1 MTRNGGGGGTVA
13 TTSPTVLKWWIALE
27 LTQLRER
34 AGLSRQQ
41 VAEHV
46 GCVVSAVRHVET
58 GRNLPRP
65 LELREMLTLYGVPE
79 RVERFAELVSSA
91 KKGRDWFEVFAG
103 AAPPWFDLFLG
114 LESSAAQIESYDAM
128 VVPGLFQTAAYAE
141 AVIQAGDPE
150 LSDAEVSRRIEL
162 RLARQD
168 VLTREPDPPTVWSVL
183 DESTL
188 YRTAGSPAAMRE
200 QLTHLLNL
208 AQLPTLTIQVLPMAA
223 GPHIGID
230 GTFIM
235 FEFPDLTGSP
245 TVAYTDAMIQVGRY
259 YEQPEHLRR
268 YRNALTHLRV
278 AAAKPA
284 ESVTM
289 IAQRAQELS

>member
-1 MTRNGGGGGTVA
+1 MA
-13 TTSPTVLKWWIALE
+13 TSSPTVLKWWIALE

-41 VAEHV
+41 VADRV

-79 RVERFAELVSSA
+79 RAERFAELVSAA

-103 AAPPWFDLFLG
+103 AAQPSFALFLG
-114 LESSAAQIESYDAM
+114 LESSAAQMESYDAM
-128 VVPGLFQTAAYAE
+128 VVPGSFQTAAYAE
-141 AVIQAGDPE
+141 AVIRADDPE
-150 LSDAEVSRRIEL
+150 VSDTEVSRRIEL

-168 VLTREPDPPTVWSVL
+168 VLTRQPQPPTVWSVL
-183 DESTL
+183 DESVL
-188 YRTAGSPAAMRE
+188 YRTAGSPTAMRE
-200 QLTHLLNL
+200 QLTHLVNL

-223 GPHIGID
+223 GPHAGIN

-235 FEFPDLTGSP
+235 FEFPDLAGSP
-245 TVAYTDAMIQVGRY
+245 TVVYTDGMIQACY
-259 YEQPEHLRR
+259 YEQPEHLRQ

-284 ESVTM
+284 ESVAM

>member
-1 MTRNGGGGGTVA
+1 MTTS
-13 TTSPTVLKWWIALE
+13 SPTVLKWWIALE
-27 LTQLRER
+27 LSQLRAR

-41 VAEHV
+41 VADQV

-103 AAPPWFDLFLG
+103 AAQPSFALFLG

-141 AVIQAGDPE
+141 AVIRADDPE
-150 LSDAEVSRRIEL
+150 VSDAEVSRRIEL

-168 VLTREPDPPTVWSVL
+168 VLTRQPQPPTVWSVL
-183 DESTL
+183 DESVL

-200 QLTHLLNL
+200 QLTHLVDLT
-208 AQLPTLTIQVLPMAA
+208 QLPTVTIQVLPMAA
-223 GPHIGID
+223 GPHAGIN

-245 TVAYTDAMIQVGRY
+245 TVAYTDSITRVACY
-259 YEQPEHLRR
+259 YEQPEHVRR

-284 ESVTM
+284 ESVAI